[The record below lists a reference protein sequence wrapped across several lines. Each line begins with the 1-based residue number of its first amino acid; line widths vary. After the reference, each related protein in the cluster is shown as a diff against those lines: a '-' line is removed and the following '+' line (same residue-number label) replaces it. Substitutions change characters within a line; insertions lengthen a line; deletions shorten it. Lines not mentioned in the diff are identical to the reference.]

1 MLYLFRKGERGRAF
15 CKKDPWLVASF
26 AAHKQLDSATVK
38 IDIKQGLELENFAS
52 SGGFGHRDLKR
63 TLGQQNR
70 LLFHRSTLLGFTI
83 RLDKCPSQPHKIGA
97 TCCW

>member
-38 IDIKQGLELENFAS
+38 VDIKQGLELENFAS
-52 SGGFGHRDLKR
+52 SGDFKR

-70 LLFHRSTLLGFTI
+70 NLFHLSTLLGFGN
-83 RLDKCPSQPHKIGA
+83 LP
-97 TCCW
+97 